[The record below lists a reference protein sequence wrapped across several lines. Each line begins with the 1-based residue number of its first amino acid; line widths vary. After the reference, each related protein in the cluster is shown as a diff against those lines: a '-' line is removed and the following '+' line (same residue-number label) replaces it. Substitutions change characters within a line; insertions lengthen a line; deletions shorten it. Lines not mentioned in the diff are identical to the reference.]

1 MKISLISY
9 KIASWILVL
18 GGALHSSGDLFAPA
32 TPERDELILRMKEI
46 TIQLFGATFNAFSF
60 FQGFSFMMGLLLIG
74 YGVLNLLILKNN
86 QQAHL
91 PSNILILNIIIC
103 LVGVIISIKYFFI
116 IPILITGIPFL
127 GFLISFLTKLN
138 EAKGK

>member
-18 GGALHSSGDLFAPA
+18 GGILHSLGDLLAPA
-32 TPERDELILRMKEI
+32 TAERNELILQMKEI
-46 TIQLFGATFNAFSF
+46 PVKLFGGTFNAFSF

-86 QQAHL
+86 KQADL
-91 PSNILILNIIIC
+91 PSNILILNIIISF
-103 LVGVIISIKYFFI
+103 VGLIISIKYFFI

-127 GFLISFLTKLN
+127 GFLTSFLTKLK
-138 EAKGK
+138 ES